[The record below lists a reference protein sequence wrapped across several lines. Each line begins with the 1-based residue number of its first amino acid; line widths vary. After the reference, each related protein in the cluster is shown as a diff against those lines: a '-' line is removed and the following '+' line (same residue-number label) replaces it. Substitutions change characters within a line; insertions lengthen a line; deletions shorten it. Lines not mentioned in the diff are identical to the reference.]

1 MKRKLRILKLD
12 KKLAEDISKALNC
25 SPLIAALLVNRG
37 FFSPK
42 EAGDFLN
49 ISIDNIRHPFSMK
62 DMDKAVERICEAI
75 RNKEKILVFGDYDVD
90 GVTST
95 ALLMEFFRHAG
106 ADVSYYI
113 PHRTKEGYGLQKS
126 HITGIAVPGGINL
139 IITVDCGSSSHE
151 AVKAAL
157 DAGIETVITDHHMV
171 PEKLPEAIAVINP
184 KRSDCASGF
193 CDLAGVGVAFY
204 LVICLRKFLRD
215 MRFWESR
222 PEPNLKNLCDLIAL
236 GTVADMVPLTGE
248 NRIFTKTGLDLINS
262 GSRTGINA
270 LIKESGSNKKSFD
283 SEDIAFRLAPRINA
297 LGRIDHAKE
306 AVELLL
312 TDDPGIAGKI
322 ARQMNL
328 MNTKRQNI
336 ERQILDDILEFI
348 DNNPDALEHQSIILS
363 SPSWHQGV
371 LGIVA
376 SKMVERFHRP
386 VILFAEK
393 DGFAKGSGRSIPS
406 FNLYEGL
413 EACSNA
419 LEGFGGHS
427 MAAGLSIKIE
437 NIGLFKKE
445 FENTVI
451 NMALPEDSLP
461 FVSIDHELGFND
473 INPNLIDEIESL
485 KPFGAGNPE
494 PVFLARNVTVI
505 SSEIVG
511 ENHRRMILSQSL
523 GKEEKIYNAIHFN
536 VDPDLDVNNY
546 FEEMAFRLRWNRWN
560 GNKSIQLV
568 IENI

>member
-1 MKRKLRILKLD
+1 MKRKWRILNPD

-25 SPLIAALLVNRG
+25 SPLIASLLVNRG
-37 FFSPK
+37 IFSPK
-42 EAGDFLN
+42 EALDFLN
-49 ISIDNIRHPFSMK
+49 ISINNIRHPFSMK
-62 DMDKAVERICEAI
+62 DMDKAVDRIYQAI
-75 RNKEKILVFGDYDVD
+75 RLKEKILVFGDYDVD

-106 ADVSYYI
+106 VDASYYI

-126 HITGIAVPGGINL
+126 HITGIAVPGRINL

-157 DAGIETVITDHHMV
+157 DAGIDTVITDHHMV
-171 PEKLPEAIAVINP
+171 PEKLPEALAVISP
-184 KRSDCASGF
+184 KRLDCGSGL
-193 CDLAGVGVAFY
+193 DHLAGVGVAFY
-204 LVICLRKFLRD
+204 LIICLRKYLRD
-215 MRFWESR
+215 MHFWDSR
-222 PEPNLKNLCDLIAL
+222 PEPNLKDFCDLIAL
-236 GTVADMVPLTGE
+236 GTIADMVPLTEE
-248 NRIFTKTGLDLINS
+248 NRIFTKTGLDLINA
-262 GSRTGINA
+262 GNRIGISSLVKA
-270 LIKESGSNKKSFD
+270 SCSNKYPID

-297 LGRIDHAKE
+297 LGRMDHAKD

-322 ARQMNL
+322 ARQMNI
-328 MNTKRQNI
+328 MNAKRQNI
-336 ERQILDDILEFI
+336 ERTIFDDILEYM
-348 DNNPDALEHQSIILS
+348 DNNPDTLKHQSIVLS
-363 SPSWHQGV
+363 NQSWHQGV

-376 SKMVERFHRP
+376 SRMVEKFHRP
-386 VILFAEK
+386 VVLFAEK

-413 EACSNA
+413 KACSKA

-451 NMALPEDSLP
+451 NMSLSEDSLP
-461 FVSIDHELGFND
+461 LISIDHELGFND

-511 ENHRRMILSQSL
+511 ENHRRMLLSQSS
-523 GKEEKIYNAIHFN
+523 GKEEKTYNAIHFN
-536 VDPDLDVNNY
+536 VVPDSDENNY

>member
-1 MKRKLRILKLD
+1 MKRKWRILNPD
-12 KKLAEDISKALNC
+12 KKLVENISKAVNC
-25 SPLIAALLVNRG
+25 SPLIASLLVNRG
-37 FFSPK
+37 IFSPK
-42 EAGDFLN
+42 DAHDFLN

-62 DMDKAVERICEAI
+62 DMDTAVNRIYKAI
-75 RNKEKILVFGDYDVD
+75 KYHEKILVFGDYDVD

-95 ALLMEFFRHAG
+95 ALLMEFLRHTG
-106 ADVSYYI
+106 ADASYYI

-126 HITGIAVPGGINL
+126 HITGVAVPGRINL

-157 DAGIETVITDHHMV
+157 DAGIDTVITDHHMV
-171 PEKLPEAIAVINP
+171 PEKLPEAVAIINP
-184 KRSDCASGF
+184 KRSDCNSGF
-193 CDLAGVGVAFY
+193 YDLAGVGVAFS
-204 LVICLRKFLRD
+204 LVICLRKYLRD
-215 MRFWESR
+215 RHFWESH

-236 GTVADMVPLTGE
+236 GTVADMVPLKGE

-262 GSRTGINA
+262 GSRIGISA
-270 LIKESGSNKKSFD
+270 LIKETGSNKYPFD

-312 TDDPGIAGKI
+312 SDDPGAAGKI
-322 ARQMNL
+322 ARQMNM
-328 MNTKRQNI
+328 MNAKRQNI
-336 ERQILDDILEFI
+336 EKMIVKDILEYI
-348 DNNPDALEHQSIILS
+348 DNNPDTLRHGSIVLS
-363 SPSWHQGV
+363 RQSWHEGV

-376 SKMVERFHRP
+376 SKIVERFCCP
-386 VILFAEK
+386 VIIFAEK

-413 EACSNA
+413 KSCSKV

-427 MAAGLSIKIE
+427 MAAGLSIKTE
-437 NIGLFKKE
+437 NLGLFKNE
-445 FENTVI
+445 FENQV
-451 NMALPEDSLP
+451 MKMSLPEDSLT
-461 FVSIDHELGFND
+461 FISIDHEIGFND
-473 INPNLIDEIESL
+473 IDANLVDEIEAL

-494 PVFLARNVTVI
+494 PVFLARNVTVV

-511 ENHRRMILSQSL
+511 ENHRRMILSQSFGL
-523 GKEEKIYNAIHFN
+523 EDKIYNAIHFN
-536 VDPDLDVNNY
+536 FDQDLEENMH

>member
-1 MKRKLRILKLD
+1 MKRKWRILKPD
-12 KKLAEDISKALNC
+12 KKLAENISKTVNC

-37 FFSPK
+37 IVSPK

-49 ISIDNIRHPFSMK
+49 ISIENIRQPFSMK
-62 DMDKAVERICEAI
+62 DMDKAVERISKAVC
-75 RNKEKILVFGDYDVD
+75 NKDKILVFGDYDVD

-95 ALLMEFFRHAG
+95 ALLTGFLRNTG

-126 HITGIAVPGGINL
+126 HITGIAVPAGINL

-157 DAGIETVITDHHMV
+157 EAGIDTVITDHHMV
-171 PEKLPEAIAVINP
+171 PEELPEAVAVINP

-193 CDLAGVGVAFY
+193 YDLAGVGVAFY
-204 LVICLRKFLRD
+204 LIICLRKFLRD

-248 NRIFTKTGLDLINS
+248 NRIFTKTGIDLINS
-262 GSRTGINA
+262 GSRTGISA
-270 LIKESGSNKKSFD
+270 LIKESGSNKYPID
-283 SEDIAFRLAPRINA
+283 SGEIAFRLAPRINA
-297 LGRIDHAKE
+297 LGRIGHAKE
-306 AVELLL
+306 AVDLLL

-322 ARQMNL
+322 ARQMND
-328 MNTKRQNI
+328 MNSKRQKI
-336 ERQILDDILEFI
+336 EKKILDDILEYM
-348 DNNPDALEHQSIILS
+348 DNNPDAPKRRSIVLS
-363 SPSWHQGV
+363 RESWHEGV

-393 DGFAKGSGRSIPS
+393 DGFAKGSGRSIPT

-413 EACSNA
+413 KACSKT
-419 LEGFGGHS
+419 LTGFGGHS
-427 MAAGLSIKIE
+427 MAAGLSIKTE
-437 NIGLFKKE
+437 NLGLFMNE

-451 NMALPEDSLP
+451 NTSHPEDYLP
-461 FVSIDHELGFND
+461 LISIDNELGFDD
-473 INPNLIDEIESL
+473 INSKLIDELETL

-494 PVFLARNVTVI
+494 PVFLARNVTVV

-511 ENHRRMILSQSL
+511 ENHRRMLLSQSF
-523 GKEEKIYNAIHFN
+523 GAEEKTCNAIHFN
-536 VDPDLDVNNY
+536 VDPDLEENIH

>member
-1 MKRKLRILKLD
+1 MKRKWRILQPD
-12 KKLAEDISKALNC
+12 KKIVENISKAVNC

-37 FFSPK
+37 ILSPK

-49 ISIDNIRHPFSMK
+49 ISIDNIRHPFSIK
-62 DMDKAVERICEAI
+62 DMDIAVSRIYKAI
-75 RNKEKILVFGDYDVD
+75 KYHEKILVFGDYDVD

-106 ADVSYYI
+106 ADASYYI

-126 HITGIAVPGGINL
+126 HITGIAVPGRINL
-139 IITVDCGSSSHE
+139 IITVDCGSSNHE
-151 AVKAAL
+151 AVKAAI
-157 DAGIETVITDHHMV
+157 DAGIDTVISDHHMV
-171 PEKLPEAIAVINP
+171 QEKLPEAIAVINP

-193 CDLAGVGVAFY
+193 HDLAGVGVAFY

-215 MRFWESR
+215 MHFWEGC

-262 GSRTGINA
+262 GSRTGISA
-270 LIKESGSNKKSFD
+270 LIKESGSNKYPFD

-297 LGRIDHAKE
+297 LGRIDHAME
-306 AVELLL
+306 GVELLL

-322 ARQMNL
+322 ARQMNI
-328 MNTKRQNI
+328 MNAKRQNI
-336 ERQILDDILEFI
+336 ERIIFDDILEYI
-348 DNNPDALEHQSIILS
+348 DNNPDTLKHQSIVLS
-363 SPSWHQGV
+363 GQSWHEGV

-386 VILFAEK
+386 VVLFADK
-393 DGFAKGSGRSIPS
+393 DGLAKGSGRSISS

-413 EACSNA
+413 KACSKT
-419 LEGFGGHS
+419 LVGFGGHS
-427 MAAGLSIKIE
+427 MAAGLSIKTE
-437 NIGLFKKE
+437 NFGLFMNE

-451 NMALPEDSLP
+451 NTAHPEDSFPLI
-461 FVSIDHELGFND
+461 SIDNELGFDD
-473 INPNLIDEIESL
+473 INSKLIDEIETL

-511 ENHRRMILSQSL
+511 ENHRRMLLGQSL
-523 GKEEKIYNAIHFN
+523 GREEKIYNAIHFN
-536 VDPDLDVNNY
+536 VDPDLDENNY

>member
-1 MKRKLRILKLD
+1 MKRKFCILKPD
-12 KKLAEDISKALNC
+12 KKLAENISKTVNC

-37 FFSPK
+37 IVSPK

-49 ISIDNIRHPFSMK
+49 ISIENIRQPFSMK
-62 DMDKAVERICEAI
+62 DMDKAVERISKAI

-95 ALLMEFFRHAG
+95 ALLTGFLRNTG

-126 HITGIAVPGGINL
+126 HITGIAVPAGINL

-157 DAGIETVITDHHMV
+157 DAGIDTVITDHHMV
-171 PEKLPEAIAVINP
+171 PEKLPDAIAVINP

-193 CDLAGVGVAFY
+193 CDLAGVGVAFF
-204 LVICLRKFLRD
+204 LVICLRKYLRD
-215 MRFWESR
+215 MCFWESR

-262 GSRTGINA
+262 GSRIGISA
-270 LIKESGSNKKSFD
+270 LIKESGSNKYPFD

-297 LGRIDHAKE
+297 LGRMDHAKD

-312 TDDPGIAGKI
+312 TDDPGASGKI
-322 ARQMNL
+322 ARQMNM
-328 MNTKRQNI
+328 MNAKRQNI
-336 ERQILDDILEFI
+336 EKMIVNDILEYI
-348 DNNPDALEHQSIILS
+348 DNNPDTLKHRSIVLS
-363 SPSWHQGV
+363 RRSWHEGV

-376 SKMVERFHRP
+376 SKMVERFQWP

-413 EACSNA
+413 KSCSKM

-427 MAAGLSIKIE
+427 MAAGLSIKTE
-437 NIGLFKKE
+437 NLGLFKNE
-445 FENTVI
+445 FENQV
-451 NMALPEDSLP
+451 MKMSHSEDSLA
-461 FVSIDHELGFND
+461 FISIDHELGFND
-473 INPNLIDEIESL
+473 IDANLVDEIESL

-494 PVFLARNVTVI
+494 PVFLARNVTVV

-511 ENHRRMILSQSL
+511 ENHRRMILSQSF
-523 GKEEKIYNAIHFN
+523 GVEDKICNAIHFN
-536 VDPDLDVNNY
+536 FDPDLEENIY

-560 GNKSIQLV
+560 WNKSIQLV
-568 IENI
+568 IEKI

>member
-1 MKRKLRILKLD
+1 MKRKWRILKPD
-12 KKLAEDISKALNC
+12 KKLAENISKALNC
-25 SPLIAALLVNRG
+25 SPLIASLLVNRG
-37 FFSPK
+37 IFSSK
-42 EAGDFLN
+42 DAHDFLN
-49 ISIDNIRHPFSMK
+49 ISLDNIRHPFSMK
-62 DMDKAVERICEAI
+62 DMDTAVSRIYKAI
-75 RNKEKILVFGDYDVD
+75 KFHEKILVFGDYDVD

-95 ALLMEFFRHAG
+95 ALLMEFLRHTG

-126 HITGIAVPGGINL
+126 HITGIAVPAGINL

-157 DAGIETVITDHHMV
+157 EAGIETVITDHHMV

-184 KRSDCASGF
+184 KRSDCSSGF
-193 CDLAGVGVAFY
+193 HDLAGVGVAFY

-236 GTVADMVPLTGE
+236 GTVADMVPLKDE

-262 GSRTGINA
+262 GSRTGISA
-270 LIKESGSNKKSFD
+270 LIKESGSNKYLFD
-283 SEDIAFRLAPRINA
+283 SEEIAFRLAPRINA

-312 TDDPGIAGKI
+312 SDDPGASGKI
-322 ARQMNL
+322 ARQMNM
-328 MNTKRQNI
+328 MNAKRQTI
-336 ERQILDDILEFI
+336 ERKILDDILEYI
-348 DNNPDALEHQSIILS
+348 DSNPDALEHQSIVLS
-363 SPSWHQGV
+363 NQSWHQGV

-376 SKMVERFHRP
+376 SKMVEKFHRP
-386 VILFAEK
+386 VVLFAEK

-413 EACSNA
+413 KACSKA

-427 MAAGLSIKIE
+427 MAAGLSIKID
-437 NIGLFKKE
+437 NLGLFKKE
-445 FENTVI
+445 FEKTVAK
-451 NMALPEDSLP
+451 MSLPEDSLP
-461 FVSIDHELGFND
+461 FVSIDHELEFND

-511 ENHRRMILSQSL
+511 ENHRRMILSQTS
-523 GKEEKIYNAIHFN
+523 GKEEKTYNAIHFN
-536 VDPDLDVNNY
+536 VVPDSEENNY